1 MNSRFEQK
9 KQPAHCIYKKCRLL
23 FIFQMW
29 SEHGVAPPYP
39 RLNPLSD
46 YPIHH
51 D

>member
-39 RLNPLSD
+39 RLNLLSD